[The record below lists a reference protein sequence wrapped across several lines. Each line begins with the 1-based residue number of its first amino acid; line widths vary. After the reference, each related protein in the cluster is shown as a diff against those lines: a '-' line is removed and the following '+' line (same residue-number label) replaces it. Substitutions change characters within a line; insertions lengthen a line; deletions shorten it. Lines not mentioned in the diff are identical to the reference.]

1 VDICEQI
8 ASTKVIDLAIR
19 YALRSNKMVLANK
32 LETIA
37 DAKSDSK
44 DTKEKEM
51 ENLQDDFT
59 SNGNFNGSQDINS
72 QEDNVS
78 LPSIKKPEIEIKPL
92 AMSQTLKRVNP
103 FLKAGSSSL
112 SPRGK

>member
-1 VDICEQI
+1 M
-8 ASTKVIDLAIR
+8 A
-19 YALRSNKMVLANK
+19 LANK

-44 DTKEKEM
+44 DSKEEDT
-51 ENLQDDFT
+51 ENQDDFT
-59 SNGNFNGSQDINS
+59 SNGNSSVNS
-72 QEDNVS
+72 QEEDDVS

-103 FLKAGSSSL
+103 FLKAGSPSL